1 MNIYLIKPKFPV
13 TYWGFEYSNDLSG
26 VTYTSGP
33 LGLATIAALTP
44 PEHHVE
50 ICDENIEPIDY
61 EKSCN
66 IVGLTGYL
74 MQGPQ
79 IFQIAAEFRKRGKL
93 VVLGGPITGLNLEGC
108 RGKVDV
114 IFVGEAEYTWKQF
127 LDDYRHGDYKTEY
140 VQREPINMEDSPV
153 PRVDLMKLK
162 KYVHATLQTTRGC
175 PFGCE
180 FCDIVVLFGRKVRF
194 KKVEQVIAEM
204 DAVVREGAESLF
216 FTDDNF
222 IGNKAYA
229 KALLTAIIEFN
240 NTLTTPLSYMTQVSI
255 NLAKDE
261 ELMELMYKANFRSV
275 FIGIETPRKAS
286 LQEVNKGQNVRTDL
300 LEDVRKIQ
308 SYNITVS
315 AGMIVG
321 FDHDDDKIFQEQLDF
336 IMEANIPW
344 AMTGILQAVPETPL
358 YKRLQQENRLDVSAE
373 YFEVD
378 NTALDV
384 NIVPKNM
391 TKHQLVEG
399 YRWLVKQ
406 LYSYDNYAKRV
417 IGALRQFERKSS
429 IPFYFPTR
437 WQLKV
442 VWRTF
447 RYYLFTLDRQ
457 RRNFFLKI
465 LSYTVKHRP
474 YMFVEAMT
482 YIVSFKHLHL
492 YTYEHLERILRQKDA
507 VRVAPEHALIEV
519 RRRLTAAYDE
529 LRKHAAQVN
538 AQAAVAYDELK
549 EYAAHVGKHAVEE
562 YDELRKHSATFSKQA
577 TAAYDELK
585 EQATNVGRR
594 ALEEY
599 EELREQAL
607 AARKQAFAAYED
619 LEKYAAEFGQQTAQR
634 CDELRELAAI
644 KSEQAL
650 STYRDLCR
658 QITVISEQVSGLYAE
673 LGTQAAAMKA
683 RAAGMN
689 THVEEMYR
697 ELEEQANAL
706 SQKSAILL
714 EDLRKHLS
722 EFPAAPLA
730 QKG

>member
-44 PEHHVE
+44 PEHQVE

-61 EKSCN
+61 GKPCD

-79 IFQIAAEFRKRGKL
+79 IFRIAEEFRKRGKL

-127 LDDYRHGDYKTEY
+127 LEDYQRGDYKTEY
-140 VQREPINMEDSPV
+140 TQCEPINMEDSPV

-194 KKVEQVIAEM
+194 KKVAQVMAELE
-204 DAVVREGAESLF
+204 AVAKENVESVF

-229 KALLTAIIEFN
+229 KELLTAIIEFN
-240 NTLTTPLSYMTQVSI
+240 KTLTTPFDYMTQVSI
-255 NLAKDE
+255 NLAKDD
-261 ELMELMYKANFRSV
+261 ELLELMYQANFRKV

-300 LEDVRKIQ
+300 LADVRKIQ

-321 FDHDDDKIFQEQLDF
+321 FDHDDEKIFQEQLDF

-358 YKRLQQENRLDVSAE
+358 YKRLQRENRLDVSAE

-391 TKHQLVEG
+391 TKQQLVNG
-399 YRWLVKQ
+399 YHWLVKQ
-406 LYSYDNYAKRV
+406 LYSYENYAKRV
-417 IGALRQFERKSS
+417 IGALQQFERRSS
-429 IPFYFPTR
+429 VPFHFPTR

-442 VWRTF
+442 VWKTF

-457 RRNFFLKI
+457 RRKFFLKI
-465 LSYTVKHRP
+465 LAYTVKHRP

-482 YIVSFKHLHL
+482 YIVSFKHLRH
-492 YTYEHLERILRQKDA
+492 YTYEHLERILQHKDA
-507 VRVAPEHALIEV
+507 VSVAPEPALIEV
-519 RRRLTAAYDE
+519 KRRLTAAYDE
-529 LRKHAAQVN
+529 LRKHAAHVST
-538 AQAAVAYDELK
+538 QAAIAYDELK
-549 EYAAHVGKHAVEE
+549 EYATHVSKQAVEE
-562 YDELRKHSATFSKQA
+562 YDEVRKHAATLSKQA
-577 TAAYDELK
+577 ATAYDELK
-585 EQATNVGRR
+585 DQAGHIGKH
-594 ALEEY
+594 AAEEY

-607 AARKQAFAAYED
+607 AARKQASAAYE
-619 LEKYAAEFGQQTAQR
+619 EFGKYAAGFSQQTTQHYE
-634 CDELRELAAI
+634 ELRELAAV
-644 KSEQAL
+644 KSEQAHA
-650 STYRDLCR
+650 TYRELCR
-658 QITVISEQVSGLYAE
+658 QLVVISEQMTALYEE
-673 LGTQAAAMKA
+673 LGTQAAAMKT
-683 RAAGMN
+683 RAAGIN
-689 THVEEMYR
+689 TRIEELYR
-697 ELEEQANAL
+697 DLEEQANTL
-706 SQKSAILL
+706 SRKSSLLL
-714 EDLRKHLS
+714 EDLKKHLP
-722 EFPAAPLA
+722 EFPASPFS

>member
-13 TYWGFEYSNDLSG
+13 TYWGFEYSNELSG
-26 VTYTSGP
+26 ATYTSGP

-44 PEHHVE
+44 PEMSVE

-61 EKSCN
+61 EKACD

-79 IFQIAAEFRKRGKL
+79 IFRIAEEFRKRGKL

-127 LDDYRHGDYKTEY
+127 LNDYQRGDYHAEY
-140 VQREPINMEDSPV
+140 VQQEPINMEDSPT
-153 PRVDLMKLK
+153 PRVDLMKLS

-194 KKVEQVIAEM
+194 KKVAQVMAEM
-204 DAVVREGAESLF
+204 RAVAKEGVDSVF

-229 KALLTAIIEFN
+229 KELLTAIIEFN
-240 NTLTTPLSYMTQVSI
+240 NTLRKPFDYMTQVSI

-261 ELMELMYKANFRSV
+261 ELMELMYQARFRKV

-286 LQEVNKGQNVRTDL
+286 LQEVNKGQNARTDL

-308 SYNITVS
+308 SYNIAVS

-321 FDHDDDKIFQEQLDF
+321 FDHDDQKIFQEQLDF
-336 IMEANIPW
+336 IMAANIPW
-344 AMTGILQAVPETPL
+344 SMTGILQAVPETPL
-358 YKRLQQENRLDVSAE
+358 YKRLQQEHRLDVSAE

-406 LYSYDNYAKRV
+406 LYSYENYTKRV
-417 IGALRQFERKSS
+417 IGALQQFQRKPDIS
-429 IPFYFPTR
+429 FHFPSL

-447 RYYLFTLDRQ
+447 RYHLFTLDRQ
-457 RRNFFLKI
+457 RRKFFLDI
-465 LSYTVKHRP
+465 LTYTLTYRP
-474 YMFVEAMT
+474 YMFVEAMG
-482 YIVSFKHLHL
+482 YIVSFKHLHH
-492 YTYEHLERILRQKDA
+492 YTYEHLERVLRQKNA
-507 VRVAPEHALIEV
+507 MPEHALVEV
-519 RRRLTAAYDE
+519 RRRLTAAYEE
-529 LRKHAAQVN
+529 LRKHAAQVS
-538 AQAAVAYDELK
+538 AQAATAYDELK
-549 EYAAHVGKHAVEE
+549 EYAAHVGKQAVEE
-562 YDELRKHSATFSKQA
+562 FDDLHKQAATFSKQA
-577 TAAYDELK
+577 TTAYDELK
-585 EQATNVGRR
+585 DQAMNVGKH
-594 ALEEY
+594 AAEEY
-599 EELREQAL
+599 EELREQAII
-607 AARKQAFAAYED
+607 ARKQATAAYEE
-619 LEKYAAEFGQQTAQR
+619 LGKYAAGLSQQTAQR
-634 CDELRELAAI
+634 YDDLRDQAAL
-644 KSEQAL
+644 KSEHAL
-650 STYRDLCR
+650 ATYRELCR
-658 QITVISEQVSGLYAE
+658 QLTVISEQITPLYQE
-673 LGTQAAAMKA
+673 LSAQAAAMKT
-683 RAAGMN
+683 RAAGVN
-689 THVEEMYR
+689 TRAEEIYR
-697 ELEEQANAL
+697 DLEEQANAL
-706 SQKSAILL
+706 SQKASLLL
-714 EDLRKHLS
+714 EELGKHLP
-722 EFPAAPLA
+722 EFSASPLP
-730 QKG
+730 QKM